1 MWKGSWPKGAYL
13 EMCSAILNQKASYIL
28 EGLVLTSTKFLIK
41 WLLIKKRVLV
51 KLMKLICNL
60 SFYKKFLTQN
70 LNRKYPTL
78 PKERKSPKIFVG
90 KKVKMVG
97 R

>member
-1 MWKGSWPKGAYL
+1 
-13 EMCSAILNQKASYIL
+13 MCSAILNQKASYIL

-51 KLMKLICNL
+51 KLIKLICNL
-60 SFYKKFLTQN
+60 SFYKKNLTQN
-70 LNRKYPTL
+70 LNRKTEILYP
-78 PKERKSPKIFVG
+78 KRENQQKIFVG

>member
-1 MWKGSWPKGAYL
+1 
-13 EMCSAILNQKASYIL
+13 MCSAILNQKASYIL

-51 KLMKLICNL
+51 KLIKLICSL

-70 LNRKYPTL
+70 LNRKTEILYPNR
-78 PKERKSPKIFVG
+78 ENQQKICRQKG
-90 KKVKMVG
+90 KNGWSVKATPA
-97 R
+97 RNFAR

>member
-1 MWKGSWPKGAYL
+1 
-13 EMCSAILNQKASYIL
+13 MCSAILNQKASYIL

-70 LNRKYPTL
+70 LNRKTEILYPNR
-78 PKERKSPKIFVG
+78 ENQQKIFVG

>member
-1 MWKGSWPKGAYL
+1 
-13 EMCSAILNQKASYIL
+13 MCSAILNQKASYIL

-51 KLMKLICNL
+51 KLIKLICSL

-70 LNRKYPTL
+70 LNRKTEILYPNR
-78 PKERKSPKIFVG
+78 ENQQKIFVG

>member
-1 MWKGSWPKGAYL
+1 MKRKLTERYLL

-51 KLMKLICNL
+51 KLIKLICSL

-70 LNRKYPTL
+70 LNRKTEILYPNR
-78 PKERKSPKIFVG
+78 ENQQKIFVG